1 MCAVFFHI
9 SHTSI
14 KLFLKRN
21 MYGEEIKNF
30 FYCAIIVYNI
40 ILVSNVQHT
49 DQIIVFIIKWSPW

>member
-21 MYGEEIKNF
+21 MYGEEIKMFF

-49 DQIIVFIIKWSPW
+49 DQIIVFIIK

>member
-9 SHTSI
+9 SHTLI

-49 DQIIVFIIKWSPW
+49 DQIIVFIIK